1 MNFITYE
8 SDSTR
13 IQFQPSKGYLINRID
28 SFNQLPTFILEV
40 FGLELTDIYN
50 KGLETIF
57 LTKLK
62 ESIPKNNE
70 YSDPE
75 NLYKTIQTLISK
87 STELEQVVKTQNL
100 AINKE
105 DNDEDESDIQSIVES
120 PKIIISKKTSEVIS
134 AQDVV
139 ASAQGVVDK
148 VQDLV
153 DSEIPSIVESPVVA
167 SAQGMVA
174 PAQGMVESAPT
185 IDICGELNKKIVIE
199 SYGKPSIVNIENLI
213 NKLRSFDGI
222 SLLIDQFDQKKL
234 NSFLSDRIKKLKP
247 TSENYKEPEDAGLD
261 PDSMV
266 TDKIHTEKIEGQ
278 QFDLKVKLIDLL
290 DYLLLYMI
298 NKYVNDTL
306 TNNKEIDPQII
317 NNVIKYVRPGK
328 SYYHNQYYF
337 NTNLGLLYSECKKYN
352 V

>member
-1 MNFITYE
+1 MTYE

-13 IQFQPSKGYLINRID
+13 IQFQPSKGYLINTID

-57 LTKLK
+57 LTQLK
-62 ESIPKNNE
+62 ESIPKTNQ
-70 YSDPE
+70 YSGPE

-87 STELEQVVKTQNL
+87 LTELEQVVKTQNL
-100 AINKE
+100 TINEE
-105 DNDEDESDIQSIVES
+105 DKDKDESDIQSIVES
-120 PKIIISKKTSEVIS
+120 PKLIISEKTPEVIS
-134 AQDVV
+134 AQDI
-139 ASAQGVVDK
+139 VDK

-167 SAQGMVA
+167 SAQGVVES
-174 PAQGMVESAPT
+174 AQGVVASAQGVVASAPT
-185 IDICGELNKKIVIE
+185 IDICEELNKKIVIE

-213 NKLRSFDGI
+213 NKLRSLDGI

-234 NSFLSDRIKKLKP
+234 NSFISDRIKKLKP
-247 TSENYKEPEDAGLD
+247 TTENYKEPEDAGLD
-261 PDSMV
+261 RDSMV

-278 QFDLKVKLIDLL
+278 QFNLKVKLIDLL

-298 NKYVNDTL
+298 NKYVNDSL

>member
-139 ASAQGVVDK
+139 ASAQGVVASA
-148 VQDLV
+148 QG
-153 DSEIPSIVESPVVA
+153 VVA
-167 SAQGMVA
+167 SAQGVVAPAQGVVA

-337 NTNLGLLYSECKKYN
+337 NTNLGILYSECKKYN